1 MEIVGEQ
8 IKQYRKI
15 RKMTL
20 ARMAE
25 ELNVSASF
33 LSQVESGRTMPSLS
47 TLKNISDVLNVSIAT
62 LVGEGKN
69 SSQSPIVR
77 KDERKELREFSNGL
91 EIRLLSPQDPYIQ
104 MEPAIFQFEEEG
116 STGDFSR
123 HFGQE
128 FIFILEGALEIRL
141 ASEVYNLEEGDSFYF
156 NSFTPHLFKNIYKG
170 TTRIIRVITPP
181 LLG

>member
-1 MEIVGEQ
+1 MKIVGEQ

-15 RKMTL
+15 RKRTL
-20 ARMAE
+20 ASLAE
-25 ELNVSASF
+25 ELDVSASF
-33 LSQVESGRTMPSLS
+33 LSQIESGRAMPSLA
-47 TLKNISDVLNVSIAT
+47 TLKNISDVLNVTIGT

-69 SSQSPIVR
+69 TSESPVVR
-77 KDERKELREFSNGL
+77 KNERRELKEFSNGL

-104 MEPAIFQFEEEG
+104 MEPAIFEFEEGG

-128 FIFILEGALEIRL
+128 FIFVLDGSLEIHI
-141 ASEVYNLEEGDSFYF
+141 ASEVYFLEKGDSFYF
-156 NSFTPHLFKNIYKG
+156 NAFTPHLFKNICKG
-170 TTRIIRVITPP
+170 HTKIIRVITPP